1 MDVLRELVEDELRA
15 VPYAYLA
22 KKCQV
27 DVDEAKRMTSGH
39 AFLGTV
45 EGIFLAVSL
54 TKDT

>member
-1 MDVLRELVEDELRA
+1 MGA
-15 VPYAYLA
+15 CTHTSYAWMRRSNEINGAPSLSRYYG
-22 KKCQV
+22 
-27 DVDEAKRMTSGH
+27 MTNRH